1 MREFLSNSLTQII
14 KGFDNMN
21 ITFVAQSLL
30 NGVLM
35 GGVYALVAVGLTLV
49 FGVLKIINFAHGAF
63 MMIGMYFTYFMVSHL
78 HIDPYLSILSVFP
91 MLFLIGVVIE
101 KLLIERILDAPEHN
115 QLFLTLGIM
124 LFLQNLAIFLW
135 SPDFRVMQS
144 AYNDINFFIGDIT
157 ISLPQ
162 LLAFGIAILFVIL
175 IFILLTKTDLGRA
188 IRAASEDKVGS
199 TLMGINVKKIYWITF
214 GLGTACAGVAG
225 TAVTPFFP
233 IYPYVGDIFLLTAY
247 VVVVLGGLGSV
258 VGALIGGIIIG
269 VADSL
274 GAIFLPGSM
283 KQVVSF
289 SLFILVLLL
298 RPTGLFGR
306 KNA

>member
-1 MREFLSNSLTQII
+1 M
-14 KGFDNMN
+14 D

-35 GGVYALVAVGLTLV
+35 GGVYALVAIGLTLV

-63 MMIGMYFTYFMVSHL
+63 MMLGMYFTYFMVSHL
-78 HIDPYLSILSVFP
+78 HIDPYLAILGVVP
-91 MLFLIGVVIE
+91 MLFLIGVVTE
-101 KLLIERILDAPEHN
+101 KLLITRVLDAPENN

-124 LFLQNLAIFLW
+124 LFIQNMAIFLW

-144 AYNDINFFIGDIT
+144 CYNDINFFIGDVT
-157 ISLPQ
+157 ISLTQ
-162 LLAFGIAILFVIL
+162 LLAFGIAIVFVIL
-175 IFILLTKTDLGRA
+175 IFVLLTKTDLGRA

-258 VGALIGGIIIG
+258 VGALFGGIVIG

-274 GAIFLPGSM
+274 GAMFLPGSM
-283 KQVVSF
+283 KQVISF
-289 SLFILVLLL
+289 MLFILVLLVK
-298 RPTGLFGR
+298 PTGLFGR
-306 KNA
+306 RNA

>member
-1 MREFLSNSLTQII
+1 M
-14 KGFDNMN
+14 D

-63 MMIGMYFTYFMVSHL
+63 MMLGMYFTYFMVSHL
-78 HIDPYLSILSVFP
+78 HIDPYLSVLGVFP
-91 MLFLIGVVIE
+91 MMFLIGVGIE

-144 AYNDINFFIGDIT
+144 AYNDINYFIGDIT
-157 ISLPQ
+157 ISLPK

-283 KQVVSF
+283 KQVISF
-289 SLFILVLLL
+289 SLFILVLLV